1 MQCSVNS
8 ECDTATVPVICE
20 EAKTVDQDGGSDVAD
35 IVAVSPDGSETVNA
49 NGAVSETNWMP
60 IPTDIHGLPFGI
72 LVRPVQQC
80 SRWQFT
86 RLVFEIKDAYKF
98 RIRIGDVFVTDWVI
112 IIASAVNC
120 FNNKLIIIITI
131 ITVLSILT
139 IILAVF

>member
-1 MQCSVNS
+1 MNS

-98 RIRIGDVFVTDWVI
+98 RIRIGDVFVTDWVSASADVMSSAVVNCI
-112 IIASAVNC
+112 IILTYNS
-120 FNNKLIIIITI
+120 NNNNNIII
-131 ITVLSILT
+131 
-139 IILAVF
+139 